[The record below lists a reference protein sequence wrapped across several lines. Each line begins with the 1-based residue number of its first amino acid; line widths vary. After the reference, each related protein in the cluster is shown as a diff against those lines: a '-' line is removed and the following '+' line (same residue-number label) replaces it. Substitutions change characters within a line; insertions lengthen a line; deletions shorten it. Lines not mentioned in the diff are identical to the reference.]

1 MGSALS
7 VIRPVRKSSGSY
19 NTHFG
24 VRRSFMSDVFSQS
37 SHGWVGVSSLSVLLF
52 LSAFLFPAVS
62 SAQIASGQ
70 AKFLGSEASPPIP
83 SDFSLFWNQITPGNE
98 GKWGTVAGTSSD
110 TSKWNWTGLTEVYDY
125 AMQNGMQFKEHNL
138 VWGQQ
143 QPSWI
148 SSLDSAQQ
156 YQEVKDWI
164 MLCAEH
170 CPKASMVD
178 VVNEPLEDLPNGLN
192 PVPYYKA
199 LGGAGST
206 GWDWVI
212 TAFKLAREYFPNAKL
227 LVNDYFILGSDPTD
241 PSSPVYR
248 YRALIDTLKTRNLID
263 GIGCEAHFLE
273 GVDSSRIRTN
283 LNILAATGLPIYISE
298 YTVNESSDSQQL
310 GIYMT
315 QFPVFWTDPDVKG
328 ITLWGY
334 IQGEVWNQTPDC
346 YLISSNGTE
355 RPALQWLVTYVQDHP
370 AGIEK
375 LESHLPTKFTLGQ
388 NYPNP
393 FNPTT
398 NIGFRISNV
407 GLATLK
413 VYDVLG
419 RRVAT
424 LVDKVEQPGKYEVK
438 FNGSW
443 LASGVYFYR
452 LQSGST
458 FLQKKMVLIK

>member
-1 MGSALS
+1 
-7 VIRPVRKSSGSY
+7 
-19 NTHFG
+19 
-24 VRRSFMSDVFSQS
+24 MSKVFSQFRP
-37 SHGWVGVSSLSVLLF
+37 GWVCVSSLSVLLF
-52 LSAFLFPAVS
+52 LCAFLLPAPS

-70 AKFLGSEASPPIP
+70 AKFLGCEASPPIP
-83 SDFSLFWNQITPGNE
+83 SGFSLFWNQITPGNE
-98 GKWGTVAGTSSD
+98 GKWGTVAGNSPD
-110 TSKWNWTGLTEVYDY
+110 TSTWDWTGLTDVYDY

-156 YQEVKDWI
+156 YQKVKEWI

-178 VVNEPLEDLPNGLN
+178 VVNEPLEDLPNGPN

-212 TAFKLAREYFPNAKL
+212 TAFRLAREYFPNAKL
-227 LVNDYFILGSDPTD
+227 LINDYFILGSDPTD

-248 YRALIDTLKTRNLID
+248 YRALIDTLKARDLID

-310 GIYMT
+310 GTYMT

-328 ITLWGY
+328 VTLWGY
-334 IQGEVWNQTPDC
+334 IQGEVWSQTPYC
-346 YLISSNGTE
+346 YLINSDGTE

-375 LESHLPTKFTLGQ
+375 LDSPIPTKFVLGQ

-398 NIGFRISNV
+398 NIGFRVSDV
-407 GLATLK
+407 GLVTLI

-424 LVDKVEQPGKYEVK
+424 LVDKVEQPGNYEVQ
-438 FNGSW
+438 FNGAG

-452 LQSGST
+452 LTAPGISQV
-458 FLQKKMVLIK
+458 KKMLMVK

>member
-1 MGSALS
+1 
-7 VIRPVRKSSGSY
+7 
-19 NTHFG
+19 
-24 VRRSFMSDVFSQS
+24 MSIGFSQS
-37 SHGWVGVSSLSVLLF
+37 RLAPAYRGFLSSLLF
-52 LSAFLFPAVS
+52 LWAFLLPAVS
-62 SAQIASGQ
+62 SAQIANGQ

-98 GKWGTVAGTSSD
+98 GKWGTVAGNSPDTSSWD
-110 TSKWNWTGLTEVYDY
+110 WTGLTDVYDY

-148 SSLDSAQQ
+148 STLDSAQQ

-178 VVNEPLEDLPNGLN
+178 VVNEPLEDLPNGPN

-212 TAFKLAREYFPNAKL
+212 TAFRLARKYFPNAKL
-227 LVNDYFILGSDPTD
+227 LVNDYFILGSDPTNL
-241 PSSPVYR
+241 SSPIYR
-248 YRALIDTLKTRNLID
+248 YMALIDTLKARNLID

-273 GVDSSRIRTN
+273 GVDSSRIRSN
-283 LNILAATGLPIYISE
+283 LNLLATTGLPIYISE

-310 GIYMT
+310 ETYMT
-315 QFPVFWTDPDVKG
+315 QFPVFWTDPVVKG
-328 ITLWGY
+328 VTLWGY
-334 IQGEVWNQTPDC
+334 IQGEVWSQTPYC
-346 YLISSNGTE
+346 YLINSDGTE
-355 RPALQWLVTYVQDHP
+355 RPARQWLVTYVQDHP

-375 LESHLPTKFTLGQ
+375 LDSPIPTKFALGQ

-398 NIGFRISNV
+398 NIGFRISDV
-407 GLATLK
+407 GFVTLK

-419 RRVAT
+419 RKVAT
-424 LVDKVEQPGKYEVK
+424 LVDKVEQPGNYEVQ
-438 FNGSW
+438 FNGAG

-452 LQSGST
+452 LQAGNT
-458 FLQKKMVLIK
+458 LLQRKMVLVK